1 MICVA
6 RGFGKLLNSRKDVQ
20 EALSNYVSRVGE
32 KLRQEKLCANMIQ
45 IFVQTNA
52 HRSKPHPKGGI
63 KTDQFE
69 WTNLPELGNDDGT
82 PKKLEL
88 F

>member
-45 IFVQTNA
+45 IFVQPNA
-52 HRSKPHPKGGI
+52 HRSKPHPKEELKLI
-63 KTDQFE
+63 
-69 WTNLPELGNDDGT
+69 NLSGLTFLNLVMMMVLQ
-82 PKKLEL
+82 KRWNY